1 MIGVYDI
8 FFEIAQKLRS
18 YTGADPRAAIEEFLR
33 GSTFDIHL
41 SITTDIEETT
51 LSYLERYGSGHTFC
65 FQLKDYFHGKEL
77 VSDIYCLLKGERPNM
92 CKHTGILFQPGEK
105 LYLFIHLRNVEPA
118 QHKFKLEHRSI
129 PISSVEAGRSFQA

>member
-1 MIGVYDI
+1 MVGVYDI

-18 YTGADPRAAIEEFLR
+18 YTNADPQAAIEEFLR

-51 LSYLERYGSGHTFC
+51 LNYLQRYGTGNTFC
-65 FQLKDYFHGKEL
+65 FPLKDYFHGKDL

-92 CKHTGILFQPGEK
+92 CKHTGILFQPGEQ
-105 LYLFIHLRNVEPA
+105 LYLFIHLRNVEPLS
-118 QHKFKLEHRSI
+118 QKFRLEQRNISV
-129 PISSVEAGRSFQA
+129 SSVEAPRNFQA